1 MSSSNST
8 KVINPNSVQS
18 QFQSLAD
25 QKTQL
30 EAQIRQAN
38 ADRLTETQ
46 KCNRIR
52 SSMQHLSERIRV
64 ASSNSGVQEKK
75 RTMLQQQV
83 KQLNTN
89 LQNDYQQLTS
99 SSRELDALKQKEME
113 LKKQYVHEMDL
124 VNKDM
129 MDALSKFQDSTL
141 LSKID
146 AETALVIQQ
155 HFNLKLEQLTNGSLT
170 MTLNQEEKEK
180 FIGVCRN
187 ITSLVDS
194 LQETSIKCKAQQM
207 QNQEYANKAQFLR
220 RLVQNQ
226 NNEALAEEELDSL
239 EQVWQE
245 VDLDQDVYMDM
256 DHVDGVSDVPTNVS
270 LFYGN
275 SGNIGHHAE

>member
-75 RTMLQQQV
+75 RTILQQQV

-141 LSKID
+141 ASKID
-146 AETALVIQQ
+146 ADTALVIQQ
-155 HFNLKLEQLTNGSLT
+155 HVHLKLEQLNNGSLNG
-170 MTLNQEEKEK
+170 MPLNQDDKEK
-180 FIGVCRN
+180 FMKVYKN
-187 ITSLVDS
+187 ISTLVDS

-207 QNQEYANKAQFLR
+207 QNQEYTNRAQFLR
-220 RLVQNQ
+220 HLVQNQ

-239 EQVWQE
+239 E
-245 VDLDQDVYMDM
+245 
-256 DHVDGVSDVPTNVS
+256 
-270 LFYGN
+270 
-275 SGNIGHHAE
+275 

>member
-141 LSKID
+141 VSKID

-155 HFNLKLEQLTNGSLT
+155 HFNLKLEQLTNGSF
-170 MTLNQEEKEK
+170 MTLNQEEKK
-180 FIGVCRN
+180 KVIKVCKN
-187 ITSLVDS
+187 ISSLVDS

-207 QNQEYANKAQFLR
+207 QNQEYANRALYLR

-256 DHVDGVSDVPTNVS
+256 DHVDGVADVPTNVS

-275 SGNIGHHAE
+275 SSSIGHHAE